1 MTQNDVAKLLSNS
14 FSMQELNSLVKPRHT
29 ISEMSKG
36 DKVIVEDKMLDFLRD
51 FFAEK
56 YDGKKIPKAFDKVLI
71 ELRNNPTGLF
81 RIFVEFP
88 EDKEDFVYID
98 VFLNWNHIV
107 KFLFVNVDSN
117 EKDPVSGKYITFM
130 NAITP
135 LQADFSS
142 LSIFIKDVFS
152 YVYLFV
158 EANKDEKTVYK
169 EEKKSQTS
177 PKQASK
183 SKTKGKKSYNPTARD
198 KVFIPKTR
206 RVYNINKITPKV
218 EENIRN
224 YILAEW
230 PVKGY
235 TYTRRKSKDSDEMI
249 EVTVPARVNKRR
261 QPNAGVKK
269 EAQGKD
275 YILTEPKN

>member
-1 MTQNDVAKLLSNS
+1 MTQNDVAKLLNSS
-14 FSMQELNSLVKPRHT
+14 FSMQELNSLAKPKHS
-29 ISEMSKG
+29 ISEMSRG

-56 YDGKKIPKAFDKVLI
+56 YEGKKIPKAFDKVLI
-71 ELRNNPTGLF
+71 ELRNNPTGLI

-88 EDKEDFVYID
+88 ENKENFVYID
-98 VFLNWNHIV
+98 VFINWNHIV
-107 KFLFVNVDSN
+107 KFLFVNVNSN
-117 EKDPVSGKYITFM
+117 EKDPITGRYITFM
-130 NAITP
+130 NAVTP
-135 LQADFSS
+135 LQVDFSD
-142 LSIFIKDVFS
+142 LSVFIKDVFS

-158 EANKDEKTVYK
+158 EANKDEKTVYT
-169 EEKKSQTS
+169 EEKKIEPN
-177 PKQASK
+177 PKPAPK
-183 SKTKGKKSYNPTARD
+183 SKNKGKNSYNPTVRE

-249 EVTVPARVNKRR
+249 EVTVPARTNKRR

-269 EAQGKD
+269 DSQGKD
-275 YILTEPKN
+275 YILTQPKN